1 MAVSGLGVP
10 PGRTEPYAL
19 LHPELQLLLLALQE
33 FHLTGQIS
41 SIPSKIGGPLMRAL
55 VSCANSKLELDR
67 WAGQLQAREPGTGS
81 TSLGSRRGHLPGAP
95 FAPG

>member
-1 MAVSGLGVP
+1 
-10 PGRTEPYAL
+10 
-19 LHPELQLLLLALQE
+19 
-33 FHLTGQIS
+33 
-41 SIPSKIGGPLMRAL
+41 MRAL